1 MGDQVTE
8 AKDVPGSSSTPA
20 PPKSRKSALQ
30 RNYSARRYI
39 AFNVDL
45 EISIPEAVSLDEFFQ
60 QHSQDLETKI
70 REAVE
75 QKKHDVTD
83 PKQNFKKVTSKIKE
97 DIKEIG
103 PWGEPIDVIIMN
115 SKEMDQKVE
124 EIRKGKND
132 KIIPVSHFLSK
143 TELAMRLGIE
153 SKRLVERSRCLKEH
167 GMTEMHKEI
176 ILHQKEKMA
185 KDLEVKKMLNSL
197 MSQGIFEMKD
207 EAAIEEESGDRAKRR
222 KLLDRLFD
230 KIPDRF
236 DDFVEILLSGTQS
249 FHAISLLKEE
259 RKESQKERDAL
270 WSYLSAMAEARQK
283 LYEEKYELNERLE
296 DCKHKVLRERLK
308 HSRKKWKRDTYSGKH
323 YKQLHGTAMGSPV
336 SVVIAEIVM
345 QNIEERALSTCRQT
359 IPLWLRYVDDTFTA
373 VRHDEIDAFH
383 NHLNEQNTD
392 IQFTREVEE
401 NGKLPFLDC
410 LVSHNDNSLRT
421 TVYRKPTH
429 TDRLLD
435 ESSYN
440 PTSHKAT
447 TIRTLTRR
455 AQLVC
460 DSTDSLSDENKYLHR
475 VFTKNNYN
483 NDFIR
488 RNTHRPTTTT
498 ETNDTAT
505 PTTTATIPYIKGMSE
520 NISRILLP
528 FNIRV
533 AHKPITT
540 LRQLLTNVKDKDE
553 PRNRQGTIYK
563 INCSDC
569 QASYIGE
576 TGRNLTTR
584 LTEHRRAT
592 RKEQLKQ
599 SSGSVQ
605 DENISTGTEGC
616 QPRSSDDCPQSSTS
630 KGKLQHAETRIK
642 DGRRGNEIVS
652 KISTMIDKRYKGL
665 QENITEKVNAVFQE
679 EDHQWSKEMKE
690 VFRDLENEIERIED
704 EAAKKSASTLEKES
718 GEKNLLKTK
727 LQELQREFDTNKD
740 RFSELQKLHKKEEN
754 ECQQLKDAVEAK
766 DTKLTELTTKNGDIG
781 GKLQAL
787 ESEGKAKGDK
797 ILSLEEQIKKQ
808 NISLESV
815 KEQLKQEQTKSRVEE
830 KLRKTIDEQQKQIKQ
845 LKVNLK
851 STRKQLTESKT
862 TRPKQKKT
870 SQKQTPKNL
879 ASTH

>member
-1 MGDQVTE
+1 MRPIVSFC
-8 AKDVPGSSSTPA
+8 GSPTYQLSKYLTTILQPLTD
-20 PPKSRKSALQ
+20 KSRHKLQSTEDFINATKTVQIPDDYKLVSFDVKSLFTSIPLQLALQ
-30 RNYSARRYI
+30 CT
-39 AFNVDL
+39 
-45 EISIPEAVSLDEFFQ
+45 
-60 QHSQDLETKI
+60 ET
-70 REAVE
+70 A
-75 QKKHDVTD
+75 
-83 PKQNFKKVTSKIKE
+83 
-97 DIKEIG
+97 
-103 PWGEPIDVIIMN
+103 
-115 SKEMDQKVE
+115 
-124 EIRKGKND
+124 IRK
-132 KIIPVSHFLSK
+132 S
-143 TELAMRLGIE
+143 TEPLPLPTDDIMDLLNI
-153 SKRLVERSRCLKEH
+153 CL
-167 GMTEMHKEI
+167 T
-176 ILHQKEKMA
+176 
-185 KDLEVKKMLNSL
+185 S
-197 MSQGIFEMKD
+197 
-207 EAAIEEESGDRAKRR
+207 
-222 KLLDRLFD
+222 
-230 KIPDRF
+230 
-236 DDFVEILLSGTQS
+236 
-249 FHAISLLKEE
+249 
-259 RKESQKERDAL
+259 
-270 WSYLSAMAEARQK
+270 
-283 LYEEKYELNERLE
+283 
-296 DCKHKVLRERLK
+296 
-308 HSRKKWKRDTYSGKH
+308 TYFQYNGKH

-592 RKEQLKQ
+592 RKGDVSNHIAEHHRLTNH
-599 SSGSVQ
+599 
-605 DENISTGTEGC
+605 NIDWDSAQCLTYST
-616 QPRSSDDCPQSSTS
+616 D
-630 KGKLQHAETRIK
+630 
-642 DGRRGNEIVS
+642 
-652 KISTMIDKRYKGL
+652 Y
-665 QENITEKVNAVFQE
+665 FQ
-679 EDHQWSKEMKE
+679 
-690 VFRDLENEIERIED
+690 RL
-704 EAAKKSASTLEKES
+704 TLES
-718 GEKNLLKTK
+718 WFTNLEQTPLN
-727 LQELQREFDTNKD
+727 R
-740 RFSELQKLHKKEEN
+740 
-754 ECQQLKDAVEAK
+754 CQQVC
-766 DTKLTELTTKNGDIG
+766 
-781 GKLQAL
+781 
-787 ESEGKAKGDK
+787 K
-797 ILSLEEQIKKQ
+797 ILEGRCVDR
-808 NISLESV
+808 SV
-815 KEQLKQEQTKSRVEE
+815 VARFE
-830 KLRKTIDEQQKQIKQ
+830 KRL
-845 LKVNLK
+845 
-851 STRKQLTESKT
+851 
-862 TRPKQKKT
+862 
-870 SQKQTPKNL
+870 
-879 ASTH
+879 